1 MPLMEV
7 NRNKS
12 DLTNG
17 ETEGE
22 DMLLD
27 TNNTQTVD
35 KTNVENKKTP
45 TTTEVGSQ
53 SLIRDGGI
61 MMLFG

>member
-17 ETEGE
+17 EAEGD

-27 TNNTQTVD
+27 TNNTQNVE
-35 KTNVENKKTP
+35 KTNTENKKPP
-45 TTTEVGSQ
+45 TATEVLSKNN
-53 SLIRDGGI
+53 LHGG
-61 MMLFG
+61 

>member
-17 ETEGE
+17 EAEGD

-27 TNNTQTVD
+27 TNNTQNVE
-35 KTNVENKKTP
+35 KTNTENKKPP
-45 TTTEVGSQ
+45 TATEV
-53 SLIRDGGI
+53 
-61 MMLFG
+61 

>member
-17 ETEGE
+17 EAGEGE
-22 DMLLD
+22 DILFD
-27 TNNTQTVD
+27 TNNTQSVD
-35 KTNVENKKTP
+35 KTNVENKKLPT
-45 TTTEVGSQ
+45 TTTEVSCLQ
-53 SLIRDGGI
+53 
-61 MMLFG
+61 